1 MLWICKTLV
10 SFSPGPTQVIFQAS
24 LESYMPICCYCLV
37 ANLCLPETP
46 WTVAHHA
53 PLSMGFPRQ
62 EYWNGLPFPSPG
74 DLPDPG
80 IEPRSPAL
88 QADSLP
94 SEPRGKPII
103 YLGSWLKLGVSDSKT
118 FLFLC
123 AFYCLLEN
131 LGHYAV
137 LKDELVAILSALD
150 RRAGVQG
157 CRSDP
162 EWHAWLRTQL
172 VIRWLGFEAGCLWSL

>member
-1 MLWICKTLV
+1 
-10 SFSPGPTQVIFQAS
+10 
-24 LESYMPICCYCLV
+24 
-37 ANLCLPETP
+37 
-46 WTVAHHA
+46 
-53 PLSMGFPRQ
+53 MGFSRQ
-62 EYWNGLPFPSPG
+62 EYWGGLLFPSPG
-74 DLPDPG
+74 DLSNPG

-150 RRAGVQG
+150 RRAGVQKWSRMTCLVENSTSHQMTG
-157 CRSDP
+157 L
-162 EWHAWLRTQL
+162 WGWLSLKSVARGNIGWVASL
-172 VIRWLGFEAGCLWSL
+172 PWVLFSSSVKSGSWFSLEGIVYVAG